1 MDLLKDYMYPLISKE
16 NTFHQ
21 SLLERIVIIF
31 NRLKFNLG
39 NLVNMYVWVKEIK
52 KGYLSLE
59 KLCLND
65 GIKLSG
71 LQN

>member
-39 NLVNMYVWVKEIK
+39 NLVNMYV
-52 KGYLSLE
+52 
-59 KLCLND
+59 
-65 GIKLSG
+65 
-71 LQN
+71 